1 MRRARKCS
9 RDSSQDSPVTDN
21 ERDIIWGDS
30 PPPRRICL
38 STTPGRRV
46 TRATAAEQDLTD
58 LIECMHPKENKESS
72 TPPLLGLW
80 MRNRQEP
87 DSGQKR
93 RRPARLARRTTGRK
107 LSRIG
112 LDKTVLDDLRILTEW
127 TDNLAATVEEP
138 CSHPQKGNA
147 EAKTEGT
154 TELEGGQA
162 MDCDNLEDLFDD
174 DDDVANNVDCNKMET
189 RQVMKE
195 KRKSSNFSFSDDLWD
210 SDDWCDDDSI
220 IRIATQVENEALTKQ
235 MQQVKGRIESLNS
248 NADVISRTQN
258 GNVVNAKS
266 KMCLSYD
273 QSKTSVCNG
282 VNLQSKNAGLSVQ
295 TTSSGRMDSGQSMT
309 RGASKGVSR
318 PTWTT
323 QSSAQVPVSRNTSKG
338 SQMPAQKP
346 ATMSYRKGP
355 VHTSTSHA
363 PSLNSKAVSTAP
375 IPSTSTHQSAK
386 SVSNVKPPCTKY
398 SVYTNANMNVS
409 RRTVQKAPV
418 KSSCAPTKCIPPA
431 TYSANSALQVG
442 HGHTT
447 CTRLSEKTARVPPMT
462 DAIHAAPVK
471 GQGFNDSLDDLFAG
485 DNSLPDDMLLALLD
499 NDSDFEEITKEAP
512 STVPV
517 GSDDSTQ
524 KQLLGDFTGNIVG
537 NSCKP
542 TVTKTPT
549 HSMSTRAQY
558 SSEGTSKSKGSD
570 SCTTSKYGSR
580 SSTPKNQ
587 NQSTITQAV
596 GTARSRFTRSTAQ
609 SPVTKQSINHQ
620 AVTLDRK
627 NVGVEPGHGRRSLSQ
642 PVPPAVK
649 EGGVPMQRGCS
660 QQEIEQKRQAALA
673 KRKKSKFR
681 VSPTA

>member
-1 MRRARKCS
+1 MCLAMMLLILIFS
-9 RDSSQDSPVTDN
+9 
-21 ERDIIWGDS
+21 DIY
-30 PPPRRICL
+30 C
-38 STTPGRRV
+38 
-46 TRATAAEQDLTD
+46 
-58 LIECMHPKENKESS
+58 
-72 TPPLLGLW
+72 
-80 MRNRQEP
+80 
-87 DSGQKR
+87 
-93 RRPARLARRTTGRK
+93 RLARRTTGRK

-138 CSHPQKGNA
+138 SSHPQKGDA
-147 EAKTEGT
+147 DAKTEGT
-154 TELEGGQA
+154 TELEGGEA

-174 DDDVANNVDCNKMET
+174 DDDDVVNNLDCNKMET

-248 NADVISRTQN
+248 NADMISPTQN
-258 GNVVNAKS
+258 GHVVDAKS

-282 VNLQSKNAGLSVQ
+282 VNLQNKNTGLFVQ
-295 TTSSGRMDSGQSMT
+295 TTSSGRMDSGNSMT
-309 RGASKGVSR
+309 RGVSR

-323 QSSAQVPVSRNTSKG
+323 QSTAQVPVSRNTSRG

-355 VHTSTSHA
+355 VHTSRSHA
-363 PSLNSKAVSTAP
+363 PSLNSKTVSTAP
-375 IPSTSTHQSAK
+375 IPSASTHQSAK
-386 SVSNVKPPCTKY
+386 SVSNAKPLCTKY

-418 KSSCAPTKCIPPA
+418 KAYSVPTKCMPPV
-431 TYSANSALQVG
+431 TQSANSALQAG
-442 HGHTT
+442 NGQTT
-447 CTRLSEKTARVPPMT
+447 CARLSEKTARVPPMT
-462 DAIHAAPVK
+462 DAINTASVK

-517 GSDDSTQ
+517 GSDNSTQ
-524 KQLLGDFTGNIVG
+524 KQLSGDLTGNIVG

-570 SCTTSKYGSR
+570 YCTTSKYGSR
-580 SSTPKNQ
+580 SSTPKNP
-587 NQSTITQAV
+587 NQSSV
-596 GTARSRFTRSTAQ
+596 GATRSRLTRSTAQ

-620 AVTLDRK
+620 AVTSDRK
-627 NVGVEPGHGRRSLSQ
+627 NIGVEPGHGRRSLSQ

-649 EGGVPMQRGCS
+649 EG
-660 QQEIEQKRQAALA
+660 K
-673 KRKKSKFR
+673 
-681 VSPTA
+681 